1 MAVVIKCDLFKNFS
15 VSELKIA
22 KQGLEYLN
30 EALNS
35 ESFQQMILQTKFM
48 GTLDF
53 PTTILEK
60 LLSGAD
66 RYDPIKDST
75 LNLQFVM
82 YNGHWWS
89 KVIGYVLDNNRTV
102 YTNRRYF
109 YSPVNF
115 ASNALHE
122 YMHLLNYSHRSATDF
137 GSVPYKINSLFEQ
150 WCNKKGYR

>member
-1 MAVVIKCDLFKNFS
+1 MAVAIKCDLFKNFT
-15 VSELKIA
+15 VNELA
-22 KQGLEYLN
+22 TARQGLAYLN
-30 EALNS
+30 EALND
-35 ESFQQMILQTKFM
+35 EKFQTTILQTKFI

-53 PTTILEK
+53 STTILEK

-66 RYDPIKDST
+66 RFDPKKDAT

-82 YNGHWWS
+82 YNGRWWS
-89 KVIGYVLDNNRTV
+89 RVIGYVLDNDRTV

-122 YMHLLNYSHRSATDF
+122 YMHLLSYTHRSATDF
-137 GSVPYKINSLFEQ
+137 GSVPYKINSLFEA
-150 WCNKKGYR
+150 WCTTKGYK